1 MIPAKWP
8 DAEELYPLVFQ
19 PICKERIWGGT
30 LLREVLGRE
39 LPQTETPIG
48 ESWEVS
54 DRPEA
59 NSVVRS
65 GALAGCTLHELL
77 AHYGTALVGG
87 KTAPERF
94 PLLVKL
100 IDAGER
106 LSLQVHPDEIA
117 CRSIGGGAEP
127 KTEMWYII
135 AARRG
140 ACILAGL
147 DPRATLVQTKSL
159 LNSPEIEQV
168 LRKHPSVPGDGYFI
182 PAGTLHAIG
191 AGNLILEIQ
200 QNSDTTYRLS
210 DWGRVD
216 AQGKP
221 RELHVEK
228 GLASVHFTDRSN
240 PRIAGGLGY
249 RAAQPEVP
257 AGQAVPVFFG
267 GRPAAGGRVAR
278 HDGAGSGIPSP
289 ELHRVAGDGASR
301 FRCGGGTEGG
311 GDGAGAVRLRG
322 VPHRTGGGRRLGGS
336 DPDVGLTLDFWR
348 KRDIFDG
355 VPL

>member
-19 PICKERIWGGT
+19 PIYQERIWGGT
-30 LLREVLGRE
+30 LMREVLGRE
-39 LPQTETPIG
+39 LPATEKPIG

-59 NSVVRS
+59 DSVVRS

-77 AHYGTALVGG
+77 AHYGTALTGG
-87 KTAPERF
+87 KSAPERF

-159 LNSPEIEQV
+159 LDSPEIEQV

-240 PRIAGGLGY
+240 PRIAG
-249 RAAQPEVP
+249 VSDT
-257 AGQAVPVFFG
+257 
-267 GRPAAGGRVAR
+267 AR
-278 HDGAGSGIPSP
+278 HNRKFPLVKQCRHFSVDDLRLSEVWHDTTSSGGGFHLLSCIGTPVTVRLNSGAFT
-289 ELHRVAGDGASR
+289 ELHPGETALVPYICGAYRIEPAVSDGTAAVIRTSVA
-301 FRCGGGTEGG
+301 
-311 GDGAGAVRLRG
+311 
-322 VPHRTGGGRRLGGS
+322 
-336 DPDVGLTLDFWR
+336 
-348 KRDIFDG
+348 
-355 VPL
+355 